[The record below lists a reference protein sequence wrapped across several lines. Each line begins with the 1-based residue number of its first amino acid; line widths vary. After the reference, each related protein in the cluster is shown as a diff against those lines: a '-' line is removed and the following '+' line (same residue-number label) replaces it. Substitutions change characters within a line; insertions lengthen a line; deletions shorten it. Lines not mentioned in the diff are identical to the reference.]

1 MGVVMM
7 PRPKRALL
15 AVADKSGLVE
25 FARGLLD
32 LEIEILATGGT
43 AGRLRDAGLK
53 VVEIADYTG
62 SPEILDGRVKTL
74 HPKVH
79 GGLLARRDLEAH
91 LDELHVHGIGLIDIV
106 AVNLYPFK
114 ETIEK
119 PGVTLEEALENIDI
133 GGPTMIRA
141 AAKNFGGVIVITDP
155 ADYDGV
161 LADLAEKRDVEPPS
175 RRRLALKAF
184 RHTAYYDSLI
194 AAYLENLSRGGEGG
208 TGDLAFPET
217 LVLGYEKLQQLRYGE
232 NPHQEGAFYAEPM
245 AGSATIAGARQLWG
259 KGMSFCNVNDA
270 AAALAAVQEFRAPA
284 AVAVKHANPCGVGV
298 GATLAAAY
306 KRAWEGDPVS
316 IFGGIIAVN
325 RPLNVA
331 TAEMIAEIFVDIVV
345 APSYQEDALEILKAK
360 KGLRILEVGDWIQDA
375 QASTSGGLL
384 PPYDLKRV
392 PGGLLL
398 QEADLITPDR
408 DSWQVVT
415 EKAPTTAELD
425 DLEFAW
431 RVVRHV
437 KSNAIIL
444 ARDSGTVGIGAGQL
458 NRIVAARIAIEQA
471 GDKAR
476 GAVLASDAF
485 MPFPDV
491 VNAAAAASVSCVI
504 QPGGSIRDDKSIAAA
519 NEHGIAMVF
528 TGRRHFRH

>member
-1 MGVVMM
+1 M
-7 PRPKRALL
+7 PRLKRALL
-15 AVADKSGLVE
+15 AVADKSGLVG

-32 LEIEILATGGT
+32 LDIEILATGGT
-43 AGRLRDAGLK
+43 AGRLRDAGIK

-79 GGLLARRDLEAH
+79 GGLLARRDLETH

-119 PGVTLEEALENIDI
+119 PGVSLEEALENIDI

-155 ADYDGV
+155 ADYGGV
-161 LADLAEKRDVEPPS
+161 LEDLAEKGDVESPS
-175 RRRLALKAF
+175 RRQLALKAF

-194 AAYLENLSRGGEGG
+194 AAYLESLSRHGMDG
-208 TGDLAFPET
+208 TDAAVDFPET
-217 LVLGYEKLQQLRYGE
+217 LVLGYERLQQLRYGE

-259 KGMSFCNVNDA
+259 KEMSFCNVNDA

>member
-1 MGVVMM
+1 M
-7 PRPKRALL
+7 PRLKRALL
-15 AVADKSGLVE
+15 AVADKSGLVG

-32 LEIEILATGGT
+32 LDIEILATGGT
-43 AGRLRDAGLK
+43 AGRLRDAGIK

-79 GGLLARRDLEAH
+79 GGLLARRDLETH

-119 PGVTLEEALENIDI
+119 PGVSLEEALENIDI

-155 ADYDGV
+155 ADYGGV
-161 LADLAEKRDVEPPS
+161 LEDLAEKGDVESPS
-175 RRRLALKAF
+175 RRQLALKAF

-194 AAYLENLSRGGEGG
+194 AAYLESLSRHGMDG
-208 TGDLAFPET
+208 TDAAVDFPET
-217 LVLGYEKLQQLRYGE
+217 LVLGYERLQQLRYGE

-259 KGMSFCNVNDA
+259 KEMSFCNVNDA

-298 GATLAAAY
+298 GATLAEAY

-325 RPLNVA
+325 RPLDVA

-345 APSYQEDALEILKAK
+345 APSYQEGALKILKDK
-360 KGLRILEVGDWIQDA
+360 KGLRILEVGDWIQDP
-375 QASTSGGLL
+375 QASTSGRLL
-384 PPYDLKRV
+384 APYDLKRV

-398 QEADLITPDR
+398 QEADLIALDR

-444 ARDSGTVGIGAGQL
+444 ARNSGTIGIGAGQL

-491 VNAAAAASVSCVI
+491 VNAAAAAGISCVI